1 MLDRLLSLD
10 LAYIYM
16 YSRPQGRRFVNIS
29 IKWRFPRHS
38 IVNITNPKDKYFEFE
53 CRVIGWTAS
62 RVILV
67 TIDTGERLTRVPKNL
82 TKPPS
87 FTEL

>member
-1 MLDRLLSLD
+1 
-10 LAYIYM
+10 M

-38 IVNITNPKDKYFEFE
+38 IVNITNPRDKYFDFE
-53 CRVIGWTAS
+53 CRVIGWTSS

-67 TIDTGERLTRVPKNL
+67 SLDTGERLTRVPKNL
-82 TKPPS
+82 SKPPS